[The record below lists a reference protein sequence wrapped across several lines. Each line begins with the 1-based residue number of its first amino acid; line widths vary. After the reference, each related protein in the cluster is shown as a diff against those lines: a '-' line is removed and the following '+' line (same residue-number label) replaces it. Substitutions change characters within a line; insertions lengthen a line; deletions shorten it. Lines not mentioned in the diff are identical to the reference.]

1 MNPTIKCLIVD
12 DEPLAINIIKEYISQ
27 VPQLELVSTC
37 PDAIQAFQALN
48 EYSIDLLFLDIEM
61 PRLNGINF
69 IKSLANPPAIILTTA
84 YREYA
89 LESYEI
95 NVLDYLLK
103 PISFPRFFKAVT
115 KYLDALDSTPTP
127 TPVPTTKSRSGS
139 IYVYANKKNIKVYFE
154 EILYIESI
162 KDYVRIHTTNKNII
176 SKDTITNYENLLPNT
191 FFRIHRSF
199 IVNSAKISAYT
210 PHDIEIGETELPI
223 GVSYKKQIL
232 ERLQRAQ

>member
-27 VPQLELVSTC
+27 VPQLELVTTC

-48 EYSIDLLFLDIEM
+48 EHAIDLLFLDIEM
-61 PRLNGINF
+61 PHLNGINF

-84 YREYA
+84 YRDYA

-95 NVLDYLLK
+95 DVIDYLLK

-115 KYLDALDSTPTP
+115 KYLKTTNQNTPLPQVTNSTT
-127 TPVPTTKSRSGS
+127 RSGS
-139 IYVYANKKNIKVYFE
+139 IYVYSNKKNIKVYFD

-162 KDYVRIHTTNKNII
+162 KDYVRIHTTKKNII
-176 SKDTITNYENLLPNT
+176 SKDTITNYETLLPSS

-199 IVNSAKISAYT
+199 IVNSAKISAFT
-210 PHDIEIGETELPI
+210 PHDIEIGDKELPI
-223 GVSYKKQIL
+223 GTSYKKKVMEL
-232 ERLQRAQ
+232 LKG